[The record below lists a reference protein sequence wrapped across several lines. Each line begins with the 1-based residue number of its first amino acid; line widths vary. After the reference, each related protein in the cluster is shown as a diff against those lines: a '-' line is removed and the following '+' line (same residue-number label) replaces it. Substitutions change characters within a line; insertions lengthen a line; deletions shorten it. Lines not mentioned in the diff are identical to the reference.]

1 MTTRRMR
8 LAMAVVALL
17 CGLAPGSLQGQAKPP
32 AAEDFDAWRAAFDQR
47 LDAAIADLRENTRQK
62 ATPPFAVTWGSK
74 IENQD
79 PLRLPSALA
88 RRDNQNPFP
97 TLAGILRAKGLP
109 PSLVGVA
116 AVESG
121 FNSLALSPKGAR
133 GLWQLMP
140 ATARRYGLV
149 VEPHYDERV
158 DPLKSTL
165 AAAAYITDLYA
176 QFGDWPLVFA
186 AYNAGEGRVA
196 RALHRIGARD
206 FWTLDGRR
214 ALPEETLRY
223 VPAVLTRLATPP
235 SPPGLPHPGDG
246 LQAAQ
251 DLTPLLGIPLPNP
264 ARLVYA
270 TTAPFSGPSVD
281 FKD

>member
-1 MTTRRMR
+1 
-8 LAMAVVALL
+8 MAALALL
-17 CGLAPGSLQGQAKPP
+17 CGLAPGSLQGQAKAP

-47 LDAAIADLRENTRQK
+47 LDAAIAELRENTQQK
-62 ATPPFAVTWGSK
+62 ATPPFTVTWGSK
-74 IENQD
+74 IENHD

-109 PSLVGVA
+109 SSLVGVA
-116 AVESG
+116 GVESG

-140 ATARRYGLV
+140 ATARRYGLI
-149 VEPHYDERV
+149 VEPHHDERV
-158 DPLKSTL
+158 DPVKSTL

-186 AYNAGEGRVA
+186 AYNAGEDRVA
-196 RALHRIGARD
+196 RALNRVGARD
-206 FWTLDGRR
+206 FWTLGRR
-214 ALPEETLRY
+214 GALPEETLRY
-223 VPAVLTRLATPP
+223 VPEVLARLGTAP
-235 SPPGLPHPGDG
+235 SSPGLPHPGDES
-246 LQAAQ
+246 QAAQ
-251 DLTPLLGIPLPNP
+251 GLTPLPGTPLPNP

-270 TTAPFSGPSVD
+270 TTAPFSEPSAD